1 MKKNATLLVVILL
14 VVGGG
19 WWVWRQ
25 LSKPLAG
32 QAVPDM
38 GRQHVAD
45 ISNVAYNS
53 NPPTSGPHFAL
64 WLKAGVYD
72 RAVSDG
78 YFMHSMEHGYVVIS
92 YDCTKS
98 FSISHFPFSIIYA
111 HETEEPH
118 EEPATTSAKPL
129 TRMQAP
135 PSATRSWFTPEDP
148 PAKEIELPESFSSTK
163 CKALVDKLRGF
174 VGGKR
179 VVVVPRL
186 ANDTLVALTA
196 WNRIDKMDSL
206 DEARIRGFI
215 DAWNNRGPE
224 KTIE

>member
-1 MKKNATLLVVILL
+1 MRKYVIWLAAALL

-19 WWVWRQ
+19 WWVWKQ

-64 WLKAGVYD
+64 WAKPGVYD
-72 RAVSDG
+72 RVVSDG
-78 YFMHSMEHGYVVIS
+78 YLIHSLEHGYVVIS
-92 YDCTKS
+92 YDCNGDITS
-98 FSISHFPFSIIYA
+98 VTG
-111 HETEEPH
+111 E
-118 EEPATTSAKPL
+118 ATDSAKPL

-135 PSATRSWFTPEDP
+135 PSATRSWFTPESP
-148 PAKEIELPESFSSTK
+148 PAKEIELPESFSSTE

-206 DEARIRGFI
+206 DEARIGGFI
-215 DAWNNRGPE
+215 NAWNNRGPE